1 MNKQTFV
8 TTPQGTVTL
17 NEYGSF
23 NEMNK
28 QNINVSSWH
37 EVTITNSAGL
47 SQQVLGRAKLG
58 YPLPSLTQINVHV
71 KHGFAVL
78 MDEKHQRDKHY
89 AEEMRRI
96 RNYNDFELLT
106 MARVLRYRMNEYANV
121 ESSQQMN
128 LYQAVMEEIDRRKEG
143 KLNWLSP
150 RLRRR

>member
-143 KLNWLSP
+143 KLN
-150 RLRRR
+150 

>member
-28 QNINVSSWH
+28 QNTATSPWH
-37 EVTITNSAGL
+37 ETTMTNSTGFN
-47 SQQVLGRAKLG
+47 QQVLGRAKRQ
-58 YPLPSLTQINVHV
+58 YPLAPLEQINAHV

-78 MDEKHQRDKHY
+78 MDEKQQRDKYY
-89 AEEMRRI
+89 AEEMQRI
-96 RNYNDFELLT
+96 RNYSDFELMT
-106 MARVLRYRMNEYANV
+106 MARILRHRINENGNT
-121 ESSQQMN
+121 ESLEQMN

-143 KLNWLSP
+143 KL
-150 RLRRR
+150 

>member
-1 MNKQTFV
+1 
-8 TTPQGTVTL
+8 
-17 NEYGSF
+17 
-23 NEMNK
+23 MNK

-47 SQQVLGRAKLG
+47 SQQVLGRAKRG

-106 MARVLRYRMNEYANV
+106 MTRVLRYRMNENANV
-121 ESSQQMN
+121 ESLQQMN
-128 LYQAVMEEIDRRKEG
+128 LYHAVMEEIDRRKEG
-143 KLNWLSP
+143 KLN
-150 RLRRR
+150 

>member
-23 NEMNK
+23 KEMNK

-106 MARVLRYRMNEYANV
+106 MARVLRYRMNENANV
-121 ESSQQMN
+121 ESTQQMN

-143 KLNWLSP
+143 KLN
-150 RLRRR
+150 

>member
-17 NEYGSF
+17 DEYGSF
-23 NEMNK
+23 KEMNE
-28 QNINVSSWH
+28 QNINASPWQ
-37 EVTITNSAGL
+37 EVTITKSTGV
-47 SQQVLGRAKLG
+47 SQQVLGRAKRG
-58 YPLPSLTQINVHV
+58 YPLPPLSQINVHV

-78 MDEKHQRDKHY
+78 MDEKQQRDKHY

-106 MARVLRYRMNEYANV
+106 MARILRLRINENGNT
-121 ESSQQMN
+121 ESLQQMN

-143 KLNWLSP
+143 KL
-150 RLRRR
+150 

>member
-23 NEMNK
+23 KEMNK

-143 KLNWLSP
+143 KLN
-150 RLRRR
+150 